1 LDSTLIKILKG
12 KRKKKRSCKYGEIFF
27 VDIKNQT
34 DRALKSKSKPNFL
47 QKKKNLSPTQQV
59 NGSCKIGSALVHP
72 NSNHRVCMP
81 NPYGPYHTCSWMHL
95 VLCFHKI
102 KV

>member
-47 QKKKNLSPTQQV
+47 QKKKKS
-59 NGSCKIGSALVHP
+59 K
-72 NSNHRVCMP
+72 P
-81 NPYGPYHTCSWMHL
+81 NPTSEWVMQDWVSLGSPKL
-95 VLCFHKI
+95 
-102 KV
+102 